1 MRILVI
7 EDELEIAQS
16 IVSYLNKHS
25 IRAEYASDF
34 NLAKYMLNAYE
45 KEGHAFDFIIL
56 DLGLPRINGFE
67 IIKYIRKQST
77 VPILVLTARDDTESK
92 LRAFNLGTDDYMVK
106 PFSLEEMLARV
117 QCITSR
123 YHLGQNN
130 QLIPKKILLG
140 NLCLIET
147 EQAIYKGLERLDLP
161 IRELELLTLLM
172 SKQNQT
178 LSKNKI
184 QEALSKDTDDEK
196 ISTDAIEVYICRLR
210 KKIENS
216 GVVLHTIRGI
226 GYMLKAI
233 KTEL

>member
-16 IVSYLNKHS
+16 IVAYLNKNA
-25 IRAEYASDF
+25 IRSEYASDF
-34 NLAKYMLNAYE
+34 NLAKYMLHQYE
-45 KEGHAFDFIIL
+45 KQEHPFDFIIV
-56 DLGLPRINGFE
+56 DLGLPRVDGFE
-67 IIKYIRKQST
+67 IIKYIRKQSSI
-77 VPILVLTARDDTESK
+77 PILILTARDDTESK
-92 LRAFNLGTDDYMVK
+92 LRAFNLGADDYMVK
-106 PFSLEEMLARV
+106 PFSLEEMLARI

-123 YHLGQNN
+123 YHLGKTN
-130 QLIPKKILLG
+130 QLIPKEILLG
-140 NLCLIET
+140 NLCLMEA
-147 EQAIYKGLERLDLP
+147 EQTIYKGSERLDLP

-178 LSKNKI
+178 LSKHKI
-184 QEALSKDTDDEK
+184 QEVLTKDSADEK

-226 GYMLKAI
+226 GYMLKAEKI
-233 KTEL
+233 NP